1 MKRRRWLR
9 SCGPPLAAMLVVLAC
24 ALSGYAQA
32 NRASI
37 TGTITDPQGA
47 VVSGAT
53 VTATNV
59 GTGITKQTE
68 TSDDGRFSF
77 GAVFDPGTYTVKV
90 EMSGFKTATSEQ
102 LVLQIGD
109 VREVNVTLEPGGAG
123 EVVTVTAEAPLVETE
138 TSSRGEVITGRQI
151 TELPLNGRN
160 FTNFAILVP
169 GVTRA
174 TLGGGQSDATGFQ
187 GSVEGLSDA
196 DTPAARF
203 SRSGGSSLSVNGLR
217 PSNNNFTLDGVDNN
231 EGGFGQIA
239 VFPPPE
245 AIQEFKVETSV
256 PQAEQGRGN
265 GFINTTFRSGG
276 NEFHGTLYYFHRND
290 FLDATPVFSRQ
301 SITDSSGN
309 QVLPRKPARRE
320 HEFGVTL
327 GGPFWIPGLYNGREK
342 TFFFFDYQ
350 GQRNQYPFERAASP
364 FTSVPTAR
372 TRVGDFSE
380 FPARDCNDDDIL
392 DGPVCDPVTGQAF
405 PNGIIPLNRQD
416 PVARTFLQAFDLPN
430 FPGTFNNFLKLR
442 RIEEQINGFDV
453 RIDHNISDHNVLFG
467 RFSLANQFRAR
478 ESFFTQLP
486 AGFGAGEEDLNSR
499 QLALGDTYSI
509 SPTTIND
516 FRLGFSRVNIA
527 INECGVQG
535 RCGISPTISADLGIP
550 NVNFGEDPVRQGLLG
565 VGANGGTGQI
575 EFVGDGGP
583 FFVNSNNYHVSDKV
597 TFIRGNHTAKVGGD
611 VRVRQVNVFDGGAGP
626 AKGFIGFDDRDT
638 GNTQANVLLGRSSF
652 SNAPLVN
659 GPFTVSSHEY
669 DVFVQDDWKVSPRL
683 TLNLG
688 LRWDLFTNPF
698 ERHNRQ
704 GNYSFETRTIILASD
719 DERNLVDDDHN
730 NFGPRIGFAYAINES
745 RNLVV
750 RGGWGLLYFF
760 DATNTPPLIK
770 NPPNGVPFAGRTDNT
785 FAPTLS
791 TGPPNQIPETSPTNL
806 NSFSTYQFLDPN
818 NRTPYVHQYNLTVQY
833 QLGQTW
839 VFDVGY
845 QGAST
850 KKLLA
855 TRNLGNEGN
864 GLGLARNINGA
875 VIGRVKA
882 TENRASSTYNSL
894 QVRLEKRLSAGLTMI
909 HAYTWSHTID
919 ETAGDFGAIADARGE
934 LGGPQNPLCTACEKG
949 DSSFDVRHKYTNSIV
964 WDLPFGSGR
973 RFIDTTGAVNKIV
986 SGFEL
991 SFFTVWQSGIPF
1003 SVVLDSNTQIRP
1015 DLIGDPTANVPE
1027 GFHFNPSAF
1036 APPSQIVENL
1046 AGKEITFGTAG
1057 RNILRGPSRFN
1068 VDAALYK
1075 NTKLTETVSLQLG
1088 LQMFNLF
1095 NNVQRV
1101 VPNNRLRFNSD
1112 RSVDFSNRPGEIFN
1126 AYPQRQ
1132 GQIKA
1137 KLIF

>member
-1 MKRRRWLR
+1 MDKRRWLR
-9 SCGPPLAAMLVVLAC
+9 SCGPPLAALLVMLTC

-53 VTATNV
+53 VTATNA
-59 GTGITKQTE
+59 GTNVSKQTT
-68 TSDDGRFSF
+68 TSDDGRYSF
-77 GAVFDPGTYTVKV
+77 GVVFDPGVYTVKV
-90 EMSGFKTATSEQ
+90 EMAGFKTATSEQ

-123 EVVTVTAEAPLVETE
+123 EVVTVTAEAPLVESE
-138 TSSRGEVITGRQI
+138 TSSRGDVITGRQI

-187 GSVEGLSDA
+187 GSVAGLSDA

-231 EGGFGQIA
+231 EGGYGQIA

-265 GFINTTFRSGG
+265 GFINTTFRSGT
-276 NEFHGTLYYFHRND
+276 NDIHGTLYYFHRND
-290 FLDATPVFSRQ
+290 FLDATPVFARQ
-301 SITDSSGN
+301 AITDASGN

-320 HEFGVTL
+320 NEFGLTL
-327 GGPFWIPGLYNGREK
+327 GGPVWIPGLYNGSDK

-350 GQRNQYPFERAASP
+350 GQRNKYPFERSASP

-372 TRVGDFSE
+372 SRVGDF
-380 FPARDCNDDDIL
+380 NDFRVN
-392 DGPVCDPVTGQAF
+392 GACPVKDPLTGQPF
-405 PNGIIPLNRQD
+405 PNCVIPLNRQD

-430 FPGTFNNFLKLR
+430 APGTFNNFLKLR

-453 RIDHNISDHNVLFG
+453 RIDHNASDRNVIFG

-478 ESFFTQLP
+478 DSFFTQLP

-509 SPTTIND
+509 SPNTIND
-516 FRLGFSRVNIA
+516 FRLGFSRVNIG

-550 NVNFGEDPVRQGLLG
+550 NVNSGDDPVRQGLLG
-565 VGANGGTGQI
+565 VGANGGVGQI

-583 FFVNSNNYHVSDKV
+583 FFVNSNNYHVADKV
-597 TFIRGNHTAKVGGD
+597 TFVRGNHTAKAGAD
-611 VRVRQVNVFDGGAGP
+611 FRVRQVNVFDGGAGP

-652 SNAPLVN
+652 SNAPLIN

-719 DERNLVDDDHN
+719 EDRNLVDDDHN
-730 NFGPRIGFAYAINES
+730 NFGPRIGFAYALNES

-785 FAPTLS
+785 FSPTLS
-791 TGPPNQIPETSPTNL
+791 TGPPNQEPNTDPVNL
-806 NSFSTYQFLDPN
+806 NSFSTYQFVDPN

-864 GLGLARNINGA
+864 GLGLAEDSMGN

-894 QVRLEKRLSAGLTMI
+894 QLRLEKRLSVGLTMI
-909 HAYTWSHTID
+909 HGYTWSHTID

-934 LGGPQNPLCTACEKG
+934 LGGPQNPLCTRCEKG
-949 DSSFDVRHKYTNSIV
+949 NSSFDVRHKYTSSIV
-964 WDLPFGSGR
+964 WDLPFGSGH
-973 RFIDTTGAVNKIV
+973 RFIDTTGAWNKIV
-986 SGFEL
+986 SGFEV
-991 SFFTVWQSGIPF
+991 SFFTTWQSGIPF
-1003 SVVLDSNTQIRP
+1003 SVVLDSNNQVRP
-1015 DLIGDPTANVPE
+1015 DLIGDPNSNIPE
-1027 GFHFNPSAF
+1027 GLFFNPNAF
-1036 APPSQIVENL
+1036 APASQKVRNL
-1046 AGKEITFGTAG
+1046 AGKEITFGSAG

-1068 VDAALYK
+1068 VDGALYK
-1075 NTKLTETVSLQLG
+1075 NTALTERVSLQLG
-1088 LQMFNLF
+1088 VQFFNLF

-1101 VPNNRLRFNSD
+1101 VPNNSLRFNANGT
-1112 RSVDFSNRPGEIFN
+1112 VDFSNSPGQIFN

-1132 GQIKA
+1132 GQLKA